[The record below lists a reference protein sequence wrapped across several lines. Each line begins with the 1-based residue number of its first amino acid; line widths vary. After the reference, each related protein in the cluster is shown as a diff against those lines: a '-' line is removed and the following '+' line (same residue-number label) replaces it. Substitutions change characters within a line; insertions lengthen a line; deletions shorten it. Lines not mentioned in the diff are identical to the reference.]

1 MKNNLNYEILM
12 NGINFKS
19 FFINNEEKIRS
30 KGKIDLKII
39 GDGLKDLANGKESF
53 FYYSQILTEY
63 EENNNFEKVLSIYS
77 KMINNL
83 IEYRNSEDYKEL
95 NRQEQYKFLEMCDGV
110 IFGKVI
116 EKITYGNYVNINI
129 DQNIKKIF
137 INTLHI
143 SHNIFFDEIVKK
155 VVEKDR
161 LNNGSNIHSPN
172 AKMSLKMSLLDN
184 LIRLMH
190 LKIISFIGNERKENK
205 YLYDIKKIEID
216 NNINDL
222 NRNIDLLA
230 GIFFRKVKTDENVN
244 YIIANSIM
252 EDSRSYVLKELLT
265 KSHILNSSH
274 YVTGELATQQ
284 DYAEILKTL
293 NKNLVNGIDTAYI
306 NSINGNSN
314 YIVKICELSLLT
326 DSISKTISRYNEN
339 KEKKLINNIKNG
351 LMNYL
356 SNTKLINN
364 VKYENRNSNE
374 SVLFI
379 SLNKEENLSDI
390 FKEYERIISEIIIN
404 DDFMER
410 FGDDFEKFSGSI
422 STKLF
427 KKEREVLLLN
437 QLIDKE
443 LKVDKIKKKI

>member
-1 MKNNLNYEILM
+1 MKNNLNYEILI

-19 FFINNEEKIRS
+19 FFISNGDKVITPKRDM
-30 KGKIDLKII
+30 DLKVIE
-39 GDGLKDLANGKESF
+39 DGLKNLSEGKESF
-53 FYYSQILTEY
+53 YYYSQILTEY
-63 EENNNFEKVLSIYS
+63 EENNNFEKVLSMYS

-110 IFGKVI
+110 IFGKLI
-116 EKITYGNYVNINI
+116 EKITCGNYVNINI

-172 AKMSLKMSLLDN
+172 AKISLKMSLLDN

-190 LKIISFIGNERKENK
+190 LKIISFIGNERKE
-205 YLYDIKKIEID
+205 ID

-230 GIFFRKVKTDENVN
+230 GILFRKVKTDENVN

-293 NKNLVNGIDTAYI
+293 NKNLGKGIDTAYI
-306 NSINGNSN
+306 NSINGNST

-364 VKYENRNSNE
+364 IKYENRNSNE
-374 SVLFI
+374 LVLVI

-390 FKEYERIISEIIIN
+390 FKEYERIVSEIIVI
-404 DDFMER
+404 DDFIER
-410 FGDDFEKFSGSI
+410 FDDDFEKFSESI
-422 STKLF
+422 TAKLF

-437 QLIDKE
+437 KLIDKD

>member
-1 MKNNLNYEILM
+1 
-12 NGINFKS
+12 
-19 FFINNEEKIRS
+19 
-30 KGKIDLKII
+30 
-39 GDGLKDLANGKESF
+39 
-53 FYYSQILTEY
+53 
-63 EENNNFEKVLSIYS
+63 
-77 KMINNL
+77 
-83 IEYRNSEDYKEL
+83 
-95 NRQEQYKFLEMCDGV
+95 
-110 IFGKVI
+110 
-116 EKITYGNYVNINI
+116 
-129 DQNIKKIF
+129 
-137 INTLHI
+137 
-143 SHNIFFDEIVKK
+143 
-155 VVEKDR
+155 
-161 LNNGSNIHSPN
+161 
-172 AKMSLKMSLLDN
+172 MSLLDN

-230 GIFFRKVKTDENVN
+230 GIFFKKVKTDENVN
-244 YIIANSIM
+244 YIIANNIM

-293 NKNLVNGIDTAYI
+293 NKNLVKGIDTSYI

-351 LMNYL
+351 LINYL

-364 VKYENRNSNE
+364 IKYENRKSNE
-374 SVLFI
+374 LVLVI

-390 FKEYERIISEIIIN
+390 FKEYERIVSEIIII
-404 DDFMER
+404 DDFIER
-410 FGDDFEKFSGSI
+410 FDDDFEKFSESI
-422 STKLF
+422 TAKLF

-437 QLIDKE
+437 KLIDKD

>member
-19 FFINNEEKIRS
+19 FFISNGDKVITPKRDM
-30 KGKIDLKII
+30 DLKVIE
-39 GDGLKDLANGKESF
+39 DGLKNLSEGKESF
-53 FYYSQILTEY
+53 YYYSQILTEY

-110 IFGKVI
+110 IFGKLI
-116 EKITYGNYVNINI
+116 EKITCGNYVNINI
-129 DQNIKKIF
+129 DQNIKKNF

-293 NKNLVNGIDTAYI
+293 NKNLVKGIDTSYI

-351 LMNYL
+351 LINYL

-364 VKYENRNSNE
+364 IKYENRKSNE
-374 SVLFI
+374 LVLVI

-390 FKEYERIISEIIIN
+390 FKEYERIVSEIIVI
-404 DDFMER
+404 DDFIER
-410 FGDDFEKFSGSI
+410 F
-422 STKLF
+422 
-427 KKEREVLLLN
+427 
-437 QLIDKE
+437 DK
-443 LKVDKIKKKI
+443 